1 MTSNHPND
9 SISLDE
15 SIFWNQND
23 SKGCGAL
30 EHQQG
35 GGKPFD
41 TIRRDEKS
49 FEVNYL
55 RSYDLSINRNVDT
68 YSFIMDPMDHFHSL
82 AAEDDLIDCFLHLPM
97 SENIPFVLSY
107 ETIAQAQPAAATA
120 RTEAQ

>member
-23 SKGCGAL
+23 SKGHGAL

-41 TIRRDEKS
+41 TIQRDEKS

-68 YSFIMDPMDHFHSL
+68 YLFIMDPFSF
-82 AAEDDLIDCFLHLPM
+82 A
-97 SENIPFVLSY
+97 SS
-107 ETIAQAQPAAATA
+107 
-120 RTEAQ
+120 RR